1 MISLKVLAQRIEDGL
16 NAELGTLTVGG
27 VQYSFHITAD
37 TGNAEDADAY
47 REGNDLFSYIQGN
60 LITTGS
66 NVQTTGTDTLTA
78 KISAF
83 LEVILPVV
91 DEHTAQGATELPQA
105 VRAAMDGYFAKNQM
119 FMQEEGAVQYLFVAQ
134 YQLANSGTRAM
145 RPDYG
150 DSFTFAVAMSYDVIQ
165 QGISSEAITLA
176 VGDSRLIYT
185 QLGIR
190 RTTATEP
197 ATPSNNGAVNAVNKN
212 VAQSSALILNVSG
225 FLVMNDS
232 LNLMGVYLLYGTQT
246 PLSVSLTFPLFNTLD
261 GVEGPPLTQTYTM
274 YLSDLSIGA
283 EGKLP
288 ASFSAQFVEVL

>member
-1 MISLKVLAQRIEDGL
+1 MISLKDLAQQIEDGL

-37 TGNAEDADAY
+37 TGNAEDAEPY
-47 REGNDLFSYIQGN
+47 RDGNDLFAYIQGN

-165 QGISSEAITLA
+165 QGISSEAITMT

-197 ATPSNNGAVNAVNKN
+197 ATPSNTGAVNKN

-225 FLVMNDS
+225 FLVMNAS
-232 LNLMGVYLLYGTQT
+232 LNLMGAYLLNGTQT
-246 PLSVSLTFPLFNTLD
+246 PLSVSLTFPLFNSLD
-261 GVEGPPLTQTYTM
+261 GVEGPPLTKTYTM

>member
-1 MISLKVLAQRIEDGL
+1 MISLKDLAQRIEDGL
-16 NAELGTLTVGG
+16 NTELGTLTVGG
-27 VQYSFHITAD
+27 VRYSFHITAD
-37 TGNAEDADAY
+37 TGNAEDAEPY
-47 REGNDLFSYIQGN
+47 REGNDLFAYIQGN

-83 LEVILPVV
+83 LEVIIPVV

-165 QGISSEAITLA
+165 QGISSEAITLS
-176 VGDSRLIYT
+176 VGDSRLVYT

-197 ATPSNNGAVNAVNKN
+197 ATPSDAGSVNKN
-212 VAQSSALILNVSG
+212 VAQSSALIINVSG
-225 FLVMNDS
+225 FLVMNES
-232 LNLMGVYLLYGTQT
+232 LNLMGLYLLNGTQT
-246 PLSVSLTFPLFNTLD
+246 PLSVSLAFPYFDAPNGEPSVTK
-261 GVEGPPLTQTYTM
+261 TYTM

-288 ASFSAQFVEVL
+288 ASFSAQFVEVLE

>member
-1 MISLKVLAQRIEDGL
+1 MISLKDLAQRIEDGL

-37 TGNAEDADAY
+37 TGNAEDADPY
-47 REGNDLFSYIQGN
+47 REGNDLFAYIQGN

-91 DEHTAQGATELPQA
+91 DEHTAQGGTELPQA

-165 QGISSEAITLA
+165 QGISSEAITLS
-176 VGDSRLIYT
+176 VGDSSLVYT

-197 ATPSNNGAVNAVNKN
+197 ATPSDAGAVNKN
-212 VAQSSALILNVSG
+212 VAQSSALIINVSG
-225 FLVMNDS
+225 FIVMNAS
-232 LNLMGVYLLYGTQT
+232 LNLMGLYLLNGTQT
-246 PLSVSLTFPLFNTLD
+246 PLSVSLTFPYFDAPNGEPSVTK
-261 GVEGPPLTQTYTM
+261 TYTM